1 MIGIVCT
8 YYNRQEQ
15 LINTLN
21 SFLQYNPQEFFVVVV
36 DDGSPED
43 VTLPDK
49 LPFSVVVI
57 KMKNKNWTQGDPAY
71 NVGFAYALSKNPDII
86 ITQNAEC
93 YHLGDIIAHAK
104 KHVTD
109 SNYIAYGCYSQGKD
123 ETPGQFINSKGA
135 SFDGES
141 AWYCH
146 PVYRPKPY
154 HFCSAITAENLIK
167 LNGFDE
173 RLSYGAGYDDD
184 DFIQRINKLGLDI
197 LITTDPIVIHQWH
210 EHNPYKGNDEREL
223 LQKNFRIYQ
232 HLLQEP
238 TYRATHIITNDL

>member
-1 MIGIVCT
+1 MT
-8 YYNRQEQ
+8 YYNRNAQ

-36 DDGSPED
+36 DDGSPQD

-154 HFCSAITAENLIK
+154 HFCSAISAGNLRKI
-167 LNGFDE
+167 NGFDE
-173 RLSYGAGYDDD
+173 RFSFGAGFDDD
-184 DFIQRINKLGLDI
+184 YLLHQIRSLGLEI
-197 LITTDPIVIHQWH
+197 YITTQPIVIHQWH
-210 EHNPYKGNDEREL
+210 EHNPYKGHDEAKL
-223 LQKNFRIYQ
+223 LRKN
-232 HLLQEP
+232 HLIFLSLIKDNN
-238 TYRATHIITNDL
+238 YRAKHIITADL